1 MIDQINLYNNFY
13 NGIKKLED
21 IYKTGFDINRVKANF
36 CRSNVLLTGKQKYS
50 EYLEL
55 VSLETIILTTLIG
68 LNREKLERANSNTD
82 SRSLFQYKDYE
93 SSMKIYYDDKY
104 YKEGYEFIKE
114 FSKSLNFNSTGSGCF
129 PYMLEIITD
138 NNKNRPYDY
147 VSKIRNAM
155 LHAEYYLESPEILHI
170 TNRDDNGNIIFEGR
184 LLLFS
189 FEMFVKDFFG
199 TIGVSSSFTYYKQL
213 DLEYF
218 ESEKDLIEYLCD
230 FTSYKINFSKVPD
243 SYKFSG
249 KDALYSRLNGCFNL
263 ASHEKK
269 SIDDELNEL
278 KKEGFEFDVVENKLN
293 KEQIENVVKYIYSR
307 YRNVLNNKE
316 MVSYLASLLKLVIN
330 PIGEITNCLENM
342 LAYISLKKSVLCTGQ
357 MTNIGLL
364 EELEYDKYCDN
375 AFLCTLVLLKAN
387 IMNYAIECSE
397 LEEIDFSMFNTSDI
411 DVDNVLELKRRKN
424 DLLLNGF
431 SDGYANNKI
440 IIETLRNALAHGGER
455 LEMFLN
461 NGLNMKLTDIY
472 PNVPNLSVSFN
483 IKKIDDLFKSTVL
496 LPLNVR
502 TKSGKKLSKS

>member
-1 MIDQINLYNNFY
+1 
-13 NGIKKLED
+13 
-21 IYKTGFDINRVKANF
+21 
-36 CRSNVLLTGKQKYS
+36 
-50 EYLEL
+50 
-55 VSLETIILTTLIG
+55 
-68 LNREKLERANSNTD
+68 
-82 SRSLFQYKDYE
+82 
-93 SSMKIYYDDKY
+93 MKIYYDDKY

-249 KDALYSRLNGCFNL
+249 KDALYSRLNGCFDL

-269 SIDDELNEL
+269 SIDDELDKL
-278 KKEGFEFDVVENKLN
+278 KKEGFEFDIVESKLT
-293 KEQIENVVKYIYSR
+293 KEQIENVVKYIYSK
-307 YRNVLNNKE
+307 YKNIFNNKE
-316 MVSYLASLLKLVIN
+316 IVSYLSSLLKLIID

-342 LAYISLKKSVLCTGQ
+342 LAYISLKKSVLCTGKI
-357 MTNIGLL
+357 TNISLL
-364 EELEYDKYCDN
+364 EELKYDKYCDN
-375 AFLCTLVLLKAN
+375 AFLCTIALLKTN

-397 LEEIDFSMFNTSDI
+397 FNELDFSLFDTTKFN
-411 DVDNVLELKRRKN
+411 VDNAVELQRRKK

-431 SDGYANNKI
+431 SDDYATSKI

-455 LEMFLN
+455 LETYLD
-461 NGLNMKLTDIY
+461 NGLNIKLVDIY
-472 PNVPNLSVSFN
+472 PNIPNLGVSFN
-483 IKKIDDLFKSTVL
+483 VKAIDNLFNTSVL
-496 LPLNVR
+496 NPYSINMMN
-502 TKSGKKLSKS
+502 GKKLIKK